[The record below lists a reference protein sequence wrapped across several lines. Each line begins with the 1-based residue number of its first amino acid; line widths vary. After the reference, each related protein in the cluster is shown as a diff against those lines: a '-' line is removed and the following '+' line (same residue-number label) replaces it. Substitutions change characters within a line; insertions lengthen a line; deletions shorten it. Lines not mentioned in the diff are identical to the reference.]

1 MSEPS
6 TLDTELLEKYFNA
19 FFARDYLNVA
29 RILAMSDTLH
39 RAFMSGV
46 TELLAS
52 GQLTKKDLET
62 GVTIELAK
70 HLLN

>member
-1 MSEPS
+1 MVEPP
-6 TLDTELLEKYFNA
+6 TLNTELLEEYFNA
-19 FFARDYLNVA
+19 FFARDYLSVA
-29 RILAMSDTLH
+29 RILATSDTLH
-39 RAFMSGV
+39 RAFMCGV

-52 GQLTKKDLET
+52 GQLTRKDLET